1 MRKKKLLFILSSYSH
16 GGTNKC
22 LQNMLSLL
30 NEDNYEYF
38 ILTINEDDI
47 YKDIFSKYNIINCPK
62 RVIYYTT
69 TKSFAI
75 RVLRYLDRILLN
87 SYILKLLINNFIHQL
102 EHIHQFDKVIAFEE
116 GNHLRV
122 IASAFKTNKISW
134 IHCDY
139 KSYIKM
145 FKPNL
150 YAEYKLFSSF
160 DKIICVSKTTKE
172 SFLDTFPSL
181 DQKTDYI
188 YNVLNCE
195 EIIHNANVEILDK
208 KYSNEN
214 FTIVSIG
221 RLHYIKQ
228 YDKIPMIVSSLLKKD
243 LNLKFKWYIIGD
255 GDPNERNKI
264 SNEIEKYQLQDK
276 VICLGAKNNPYPYIK
291 KANLLA
297 VTSQSEAYPCVINEA
312 KTLGIPT
319 LSSNFDSV
327 YEIIDEKTGII
338 ATLEKFP
345 DILHKLLIDEGKIY
359 SNLKNKIISYKF
371 ENKESLNKLKIL
383 FN

>member
-1 MRKKKLLFILSSYSH
+1 MRKKKLLFILPSYSH

-47 YKDIFSKYNIINCPK
+47 YKELFSKYNIINCPK
-62 RVIYYTT
+62 RLIYYTT
-69 TKSFAI
+69 TRSLAI
-75 RVLRYLDRILLN
+75 RIIRYVDRILFN
-87 SYILKLLINNFIHQL
+87 NCIFKLLIYNFVHQL
-102 EHIHQFDKVIAFEE
+102 ENKHQFDIVIAFEE
-116 GNHLRV
+116 GYHLRI
-122 IASAFKTNKISW
+122 IASAFNANKISW

-150 YAEYKLFSSF
+150 YTEYKLFSSF

-181 DQKTDYI
+181 EEKTDHI
-188 YNVLNCE
+188 YNVLNCK
-195 EIIHNANVEILDK
+195 EIFHNADDEKLDTK
-208 KYSNEN
+208 FTHEN

-228 YDKIPMIVSSLLKKD
+228 FDKIPLIVSKLIKKD
-243 LNLKFKWYIIGD
+243 VNLKFKWYIIGD
-255 GDPNERNKI
+255 GDPNEKNKI
-264 SNEIEKYQLQDK
+264 LTEIEKYQLQDK

-297 VTSQSEAYPCVINEA
+297 VTSLSEAYPCVINEA
-312 KTLGIPT
+312 KILNTPT
-319 LSSNFDSV
+319 LSTNFHSV
-327 YEIIDEKTGII
+327 NEIIDNCTGMI
-338 ATLEKFP
+338 APIESFP
-345 DILHKLLIDEGKIY
+345 ELLFQLINDTDRIY
-359 SNLKNKIISYKF
+359 SNLKKQTMAYKF
-371 ENKESLNKLKIL
+371 NNGDSINKLNKC
-383 FN
+383 FS